1 MNKEIKITEVGSFL
15 KDGMTIAIGG
25 FLGCGN
31 AHNIIDEILKTNV
44 KNLKLVVTDTFFEG
58 QGVGKLITENRVSS
72 LIASHIG
79 TNKDTQKQV
88 NEGLI
93 DLELVPQGTLA
104 ERLRSATAGLG
115 GVLTQTGLGTL
126 VQEGK
131 DVICIDGKD
140 YILEKPIYL
149 DLAILKAQTS
159 DRSGN
164 LVYHGAT
171 KNFNVPMAGAAKITI
186 VEVENIVENGELD
199 PNAIHTPFIY
209 TNYIIK
215 A

>member
-1 MNKEIKITEVGSFL
+1 MDKELDITEVGKFL
-15 KDGMTIAIGG
+15 KDGMTIGIGG

-31 AHNIIDEILKTNV
+31 AHNIIDEILKTDV
-44 KNLKLVVTDTFFEG
+44 KNLTLVATDTFFEA
-58 QGVGKLITENRVSS
+58 QGIGKLITEKRVSK
-72 LIASHIG
+72 LMASHIG

-88 NEGLI
+88 NEGFI
-93 DLELVPQGTLA
+93 ELELVPQGTLA

-115 GVLTQTGLGTL
+115 GVLTQTGIGTF

-131 DVICIDGKD
+131 TTISIDGKD

-149 DLAILKAQTS
+149 DLAIVKAQIG
-159 DRSGN
+159 DRAGN

-171 KNFNVPMAGAAKITI
+171 SNFNVPMAGAAKVTI
-186 VEVENIVENGELD
+186 AEVEELVENGEID
-199 PNAIHTPFIY
+199 PHTIHTPFVYI
-209 TNYIIK
+209 NHIIK